1 MSAQKQIIIQKDKE
15 ILSVKAKE
23 YDKVDIIKKV
33 AELEGRIKALTHENE
48 KYLQQKATDELNYES
63 LQTENNQLIQSLEQY
78 QQEILVLKS
87 NHDQNLDDFDN
98 KFDDLQQKVLLLT
111 QDNSDLKNKIQMQR
125 DKLLQAD
132 QEKNYWREKC
142 RIAERKGEEI
152 NQKIGDLENELR
164 TIIMEKTYQN
174 T

>member
-1 MSAQKQIIIQKDKE
+1 
-15 ILSVKAKE
+15 
-23 YDKVDIIKKV
+23 
-33 AELEGRIKALTHENE
+33 
-48 KYLQQKATDELNYES
+48 
-63 LQTENNQLIQSLEQY
+63 
-78 QQEILVLKS
+78 
-87 NHDQNLDDFDN
+87 
-98 KFDDLQQKVLLLT
+98 
-111 QDNSDLKNKIQMQR
+111 MQR